1 MSQPTTVVDPVASSV
16 ANVVERLREAGI
28 IAIRLHERR
37 RPEMVALIVFLL
49 GGSSAVLVFDA
60 DHWAA
65 GPNLPEAYFDY
76 LGDRWTPP
84 EQLVKSVLAILTTR
98 ARRPE

>member
-1 MSQPTTVVDPVASSV
+1 VSHPTTVVDPVASSV
-16 ANVVERLREAGI
+16 ATVVERLREAGI
-28 IAIRLHERR
+28 VVIRLHERR
-37 RPEMVALIVFLL
+37 RPEMVALIVLQL
-49 GGSSAVLVFDA
+49 DGGSAVLVFDA

-84 EQLVKSVLAILTTR
+84 DQLVKSVLAILTT